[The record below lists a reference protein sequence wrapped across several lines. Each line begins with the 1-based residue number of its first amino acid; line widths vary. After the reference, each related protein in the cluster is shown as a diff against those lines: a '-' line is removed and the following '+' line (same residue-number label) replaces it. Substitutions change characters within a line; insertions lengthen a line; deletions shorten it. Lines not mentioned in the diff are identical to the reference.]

1 MRYTQQERE
10 KSYFSSFVMDH
21 HTNQVLVGGG
31 NPLSLFLQSE
41 EKIPISEYIQSK
53 APTGFWICC
62 SLRFKRILL
71 ETGKTINFSDLN
83 HCKDRIKTSQFTAV
97 LVEKFNSKREGAF
110 NSEDEIEWAFIQ
122 IKLSLKYFSF
132 ELCHQAFRK

>member
-1 MRYTQQERE
+1 
-10 KSYFSSFVMDH
+10 MDH
-21 HTNQVLVGGG
+21 HTNQVLVEWGCGGG
-31 NPLSLFLQSE
+31 GRNPLSLFLQSE
-41 EKIPISEYIQSK
+41 EKIPSISEYIQSR

-62 SLRFKRILL
+62 FLRFKRILL
-71 ETGKTINFSDLN
+71 ETGKIINFSDLN

-110 NSEDEIEWAFIQ
+110 NSEDEIEWVFIQ
-122 IKLSLKYFSF
+122 IKFSLKYFSF